1 LNYTPTMRNKNLI
14 LNSIFITG
22 ILVLFLNDHI
32 FKFEFPGMLT
42 GKLSDA
48 CGIVILPLLLTYI
61 VPKVKEHSVWI
72 TMVLF
77 TYWKSPYSQVVLDL
91 YNQYVPIGIS
101 RVIDYSDLL
110 VFVLLPIPYFLLKN
124 DRYTAS
130 ISIQKVNPMVI
141 VLPSLLV
148 LAATAPR
155 KGGYVVM
162 SKGNLHCYKCTL
174 TIHQNSDT
182 LLSKLSQNRIV
193 FDSVV
198 PFRFKDGPAGVN
210 DAKRLFKH
218 ELIIGQD
225 TLRNIDVTLISLKKN
240 KTKIYFNG
248 MDVSRKLTEE
258 KLLNK
263 LRRHYEKLIFEELER
278 NL

>member
-1 LNYTPTMRNKNLI
+1 MRNKNLI
-14 LNSIFITG
+14 LNYLFICG
-22 ILVLFLNDHI
+22 VLLLFFNDHY

-42 GKLSDA
+42 GKLSDV
-48 CGIVILPLLLTYI
+48 CGILIFPLLLTYLF
-61 VPKVKEHSVWI
+61 PKVKEHSVWI

-77 TYWKSPYSQVVLDL
+77 TYWKSPYSQVALDL
-91 YNQYVPIGIS
+91 YNQYVPIGVS

-182 LLSKLSQNRIV
+182 LLSKLGHNGLT

-198 PFRFKDGPAGVN
+198 PFRFKDGSEGMN
-210 DAKRLFKH
+210 DAKRLFKQ
-218 ELIIGQD
+218 ELIIGKD
-225 TLRNIDVTLISLKKN
+225 TLRNIDVTLIALKKN
-240 KTKIYFNG
+240 KTKVYFNG
-248 MDVSRKLTEE
+248 MDVSEKLTEE

-263 LRRHYEKLIFEELER
+263 LRRHYEKLIFEELKSH
-278 NL
+278 L